1 MRGEDWVP
9 KELREFGAKM
19 KEAFHEA
26 DRREKQKVKDF
37 KPPPDAEVL
46 GGKVQTYFDGPG
58 SHPSFFHT
66 LEEVLDEKGLK
77 EPINRLVDFLRRD

>member
-9 KELREFGAKM
+9 KELREFGAKF

-26 DRREKQKVKDF
+26 DRREKQKAKDI
-37 KPPPDAEVL
+37 KPAAEAD
-46 GGKVQTYFDGPG
+46 GGKVPTHYDGPG

-66 LEEVLDEKGLK
+66 LEEVLDEQGLK
-77 EPINRLVDFLRRD
+77 EPINRLVDFLRRDK